1 MTTLVSASLLLVTV
15 APVLPVS
22 DWSMGE
28 IEASDWSIGQMEASD
43 WSIGE
48 MEASDWSDQGVSTRR
63 LVELLRRL
71 ADIIEDEEDSTQ
83 RPRLQ
88 TMTFVTPSDWCV
100 CQIIDRKV
108 IIIH

>member
-1 MTTLVSASLLLVTV
+1 MTTLVSASLLLVTL
-15 APVLPVS
+15 APVLP
-22 DWSMGE
+22 G
-28 IEASDWSIGQMEASD
+28 SD

-48 MEASDWSDQGVSTRR
+48 MEASDWSMGEIESSDWSDQGVSTRR

-88 TMTFVTPSDWCV
+88 TLTFVTPRPSSSDW
-100 CQIIDRKV
+100 
-108 IIIH
+108 

>member
-1 MTTLVSASLLLVTV
+1 MTTLVSVSLLLVTL
-15 APVLPVS
+15 APALLGS

-28 IEASDWSIGQMEASD
+28 ME
-43 WSIGE
+43 G
-48 MEASDWSDQGVSTRR
+48 SDWSDQGVSTRR

-88 TMTFVTPSDWCV
+88 TMTFVTPRPSSDWCV
-100 CQIIDRKV
+100 CQIIDGKV